1 MITAYGERILVRI
14 VEKEKAKTGVLILKD
29 EKKDFQ
35 IGQVV
40 SIGSDI
46 IFYDDLEETPVHVED
61 YVYTRK
67 YAGLLIEYDGVEY
80 VSLDTKEILA
90 FSKELK

>member
-1 MITAYGERILVRI
+1 MIQAYGDRILVRI
-14 VEKEKAKTGVLILKD
+14 VEIEKKKGVLIMPD

-35 IGQVV
+35 VGKIV
-40 SIGSDI
+40 SIGAGLFFEGIPNDS
-46 IFYDDLEETPVHVED
+46 PVFVDD

-67 YAGLLIEYDGVEY
+67 YAGLLIEYAGVEY

-90 FSKELK
+90 FSKELA

>member
-1 MITAYGERILVRI
+1 MIQAYGDRILVRI
-14 VEKEKAKTGVLILKD
+14 VEIEKKKGVLIMPE

-35 IGQVV
+35 IGKIV
-40 SIGSDI
+40 SIGSGLLFEGVPNDSP
-46 IFYDDLEETPVHVED
+46 IFIGD

-67 YAGLLIEYDGVEY
+67 YAGLLIEYDAVEY

-90 FSKELK
+90 FSKELA

>member
-1 MITAYGERILVRI
+1 MIQAYGERILVRI
-14 VEKEKAKTGVLILKD
+14 VEKEKEKSGILILKED
-29 EKKDFQ
+29 KKDFQ
-35 IGQVV
+35 IGQIV
-40 SIGSDI
+40 SIGFDVAEFESNEGGTTCVD
-46 IFYDDLEETPVHVED
+46 D

>member
-1 MITAYGERILVRI
+1 MINAYGERILVRI
-14 VEKEKAKTGVLILKD
+14 VELEKKKGVLIIPD
-29 EKKDFQ
+29 EKKDYQ

-40 SIGSDI
+40 SLGAALAFEGIPTDAPVFIG
-46 IFYDDLEETPVHVED
+46 D

-67 YAGLLIEYDGVEY
+67 YAGLLIEYDGIEY

-90 FSKELK
+90 YSKELK

>member
-1 MITAYGERILVRI
+1 MIQSYGERILVRI
-14 VEKEKAKTGVLILKD
+14 VEKEAKKGPLILHD

-40 SIGSDI
+40 SIGEGLQ
-46 IFYDDLEETPVHVED
+46 YDGEGFFNSMQIDD
-61 YVYTRK
+61 YVYTRR
-67 YAGLLIEYDGVEY
+67 YAGLLIEYDGIEY

-90 FSKELK
+90 YSEELK

>member
-1 MITAYGERILVRI
+1 MIQAFGERVLVRI
-14 VEKEKAKTGVLILKD
+14 VEL
-29 EKKDFQ
+29 EKKKGILIVPEEKKEFQ
-35 IGQVV
+35 IGCIA
-40 SIGSDI
+40 SIGAGLVFEGIPHDSP
-46 IFYDDLEETPVHVED
+46 IFVGD

-90 FSKELK
+90 FAKEMR